1 MEYYPNQR
9 HLLEMTTIRRERS
22 LPQDAIG
29 RVEVR
34 QGANVNLRDI
44 VARGVMPSRY
54 LIIEAAQFF
63 RLRKADAL
71 PELMQVNVGDT
82 VEAKDV
88 LAARGGRRLLSPVK
102 GIVAYIG
109 DGRVI
114 VQETPEVIA
123 IEAGV
128 EGQVVDVLPG
138 RGVVIETFGALAQG
152 VWGNGRRVISALRM
166 EPEAGI
172 EDIYG
177 DELDMQY
184 RGAVVVTR
192 RPLRETGLL
201 IMESQ
206 GLDGI
211 IAPSIEADLIERAM
225 AVKGAILITEGFGS
239 IRMSAAVYNVFSGFN
254 GRQVT
259 VDATMPGRWESRRP
273 EAIINPSGR
282 AGARPPRPNPNIALA
297 PGMTVRLTR
306 APNAGQVGKVVSLPK
321 TPTLL
326 ENGLH
331 VLCAQVE
338 LSGGERVSVPLA
350 NIEVFGR

>member
-63 RLRKADAL
+63 RLRKADSL

-88 LAARGGRRLLSPVK
+88 LAARGGRKLLSPVK

-114 VQETPEVIA
+114 VQETPEVITV
-123 IEAGV
+123 EAGV

-211 IAPSIEADLIERAM
+211 IAPSIEADLIERAQ
-225 AVKGAILITEGFGS
+225 AVKGAILITEGFGA
-239 IRMSAAVYNVFSGFN
+239 IRMSAAVYNVFSSFN

-282 AGARPPRPNPNIALA
+282 AGTRPPRPNPNIALV

-306 APNAGQVGKVVSLPK
+306 APNAGQVGKVVNLPK
-321 TPTLL
+321 TPVLL

-338 LSGGERVSVPLA
+338 LSGGERVAVPLA